1 MYDFIAIIAGILII
15 CIFIYVVITD
25 GWKILNY
32 IIKKYLSK

>member
-1 MYDFIAIIAGILII
+1 MYDFIAIFSGILII
-15 CIFIYVVITD
+15 SIFIYVIITD

>member
-15 CIFIYVVITD
+15 CVFIYVLIID

-32 IIKKYLSK
+32 IIKEYLSK